1 MIKNRLRK
9 EVVNMVQNSITIKA
23 ETIEEAVQT
32 ALNILQCSIEE
43 INVQVVKPSS
53 NSLFGLRKR
62 LAEVSITRR
71 VSVTDSLNKSNDD
84 ENSILTISD
93 EELDG
98 LIEEV
103 YDFNMPEVK
112 RTEAIPTI
120 HTKKDSLT
128 LANGLTFGAWIQ
140 NNQVH
145 IQENE
150 QRLPI
155 IEAGENVTVLVNEE
169 KLIKSQLV
177 TSQDLVTIELEDEVI
192 PSSFCIEVINNN
204 MMATLSIK
212 SGKSIKRSLEETGPQ
227 EHLIIRAKETV
238 SSFIDISMEDVAQRL
253 KSLQIEHGIM
263 YSAIHDML
271 KNGDGETI
279 IAKGISPTEGL
290 DGDIEV
296 LIDGWGENKV
306 EDLDK
311 KKLDKVDFREGQSIL
326 AVEVGQI
333 IAQRIVAIPGRPGKD
348 LFERVVPPKPVNDV
362 ALKLSKHLEQKDN
375 FIIALSVG
383 RPYIE
388 SRGKLIKIDII
399 KEHVHTGDVSLESGN
414 IRFPGDI
421 RVMGN
426 VSDSMIVEATGR
438 VYIAGTVNRAVIQ
451 SSQSMKIEK
460 NVFSSELSVGKV
472 NHVIARLTQ
481 HLSELLTY
489 LDHILGAIN
498 QILMIRQEI
507 LKISYLL
514 RLLLEK
520 KYGDFQGLVNK
531 FCMIVGQNE
540 KELDEEWT
548 SLSIKLKTYFI
559 TISQEQNL
567 QLETLESLVNE
578 IREMYETY
586 LSPPEPNVTI
596 ELPYGINSTLY
607 SSGNINIVGQ
617 GVYHCNLKAD
627 HNVTING
634 VCRGG
639 SVTAGN
645 EVFLDEVGSENGGK
659 TTIFVPSQGKIYIN
673 YAHIDTVIQIGSRM
687 YSFKQ
692 GTANIRASLD
702 ADGNLQLYK

>member
-1 MIKNRLRK
+1 
-9 EVVNMVQNSITIKA
+9 MVQNSITIKA